1 MTITP
6 APLSEEDALIAVRKK
21 YAVAISPEI
30 RAQIAAD
37 PHGAV
42 ARQYLPD
49 ARELVESPDELQDPI
64 GDHSYSPVAGIVHR
78 YADRVLLK
86 PVHVCA
92 VYCRFCF
99 RREQVGP
106 TGLLGNE
113 MLDDEGM
120 TRAIDYIRNAP
131 KVWEV
136 ILTGGDPLVLSPR
149 RLKAMIAELSAI
161 DHVKVIRIHTR
172 VPVAN
177 PSRVSDELV
186 AALDSAKAVYT
197 VLHCNHVDELTPAVQ
212 AVAQK
217 FIRAGIPLLSQSTL
231 LAGINDS
238 ADRLEALY
246 RRLTEMKIKPYYLH
260 HPDKA
265 AGTGHFRLSLKRGQ
279 EIVQT
284 LWARL
289 SGIARPAYIL
299 DIPGGAGKVLAQPSA
314 IAHTGQDGVYHVR
327 DPKGRMHAYRDEGIT
342 EPLPL
347 NDEVK

>member
-1 MTITP
+1 MMQKTTMQSQI
-6 APLSEEDALIAVRKK
+6 AEDAALMAVRKK

-37 PHGAV
+37 PTGPI
-42 ARQYLPD
+42 ARQYEPD
-49 ARELVESPDELQDPI
+49 VRELVESPDELEDPI
-64 GDHSYSPVAGIVHR
+64 GDHAHSPVPGIVHR

-106 TGLLGNE
+106 GSE
-113 MLDDEGM
+113 MLSPEDVAQAM
-120 TRAIDYIRNAP
+120 DYIRQTP
-131 KVWEV
+131 QIWEV

-149 RLKAMIAELSAI
+149 RLKAIIDELSGI
-161 DHVKVIRIHTR
+161 HHVKIIRIHTR

-177 PSRVSDELV
+177 PSRVTDDLV
-186 AALDSAKAVYT
+186 AALDSPKAVYV
-197 VLHCNHVDELTPAVQ
+197 VLHCNHVNELTPDVQ
-212 AVAQK
+212 AAAQK
-217 FIRAGIPLLSQSTL
+217 FIKAGIPLLSQSTL

-238 ADRLEALY
+238 TDVLEALY

-265 AGTGHFRLSLKRGQ
+265 AGTGHFRLSLQRGQ
-279 EIVQT
+279 QIVQE

-314 IAHTGQDGVYHVR
+314 ITSTESAGVYHVR
-327 DPKGRMHAYRDEGIT
+327 DPKGGMHIYRDEGVT
-342 EPLPL
+342 LPL
-347 NDEVK
+347 SVDDA

>member
-1 MTITP
+1 MTTKAATSP
-6 APLSEEDALIAVRKK
+6 QDKALDAVRKK

-30 RAQIAAD
+30 RAQIAAA
-37 PHGAV
+37 PSGAI
-42 ARQYLPD
+42 ARQYEPD

-64 GDHSYSPVAGIVHR
+64 GDHAHSPVAGIVHR

-106 TGLLGNE
+106 GNE

-120 TRAIDYIRNAP
+120 TRAIDYIKNAP

-149 RLKAMIAELSAI
+149 RLKGMIEALSAI
-161 DHVKVIRIHTR
+161 DHVKIIRIHTR

-177 PSRVSDELV
+177 PSRVTDELV
-186 AALDSAKAVYT
+186 AALESSKAVYI

-217 FIRAGIPLLSQSTL
+217 FIKAGIPLLSQSTL
-231 LAGINDS
+231 LKGINDS
-238 ADRLEALY
+238 ADALEALY

-265 AGTGHFRLSLKRGQ
+265 AGTSHFRLSLKRGQ
-279 EIVQT
+279 EIMQT
-284 LWARL
+284 LWSRL

-314 IAHTGQDGVYHVR
+314 ITHTADDGIYHVR
-327 DPKGRMHAYRDEGIT
+327 DPKGHMHTYRDEGLT
-342 EPLPL
+342 TPLPL
-347 NDEVK
+347 NDEAK

>member
-1 MTITP
+1 MTTKP
-6 APLSEEDALIAVRKK
+6 AAQTQDDALTAVRKK

-37 PHGAV
+37 PTGAI
-42 ARQYLPD
+42 ARQYKPD

-64 GDHSYSPVAGIVHR
+64 GDHAHSPVAGIVHR

-106 TGLLGNE
+106 GNE
-113 MLDDEGM
+113 MLDDDGM
-120 TRAIDYIRNAP
+120 ARAIDYIKNAS

-149 RLKAMIAELSAI
+149 RLKSMIDALSAI

-177 PSRVSDELV
+177 PSRVTDDLV
-186 AALDSAKAVYT
+186 AALESPKAVYT

-217 FIRAGIPLLSQSTL
+217 FIKAGIPLLSQSTL

-238 ADRLEALY
+238 ADALEALY

-279 EIVQT
+279 DIVQA

-314 IAHTGQDGVYHVR
+314 IAHTPDEGVYHVR
-327 DPKGRMHAYRDEGIT
+327 DPKGRMHAYRDVGLT
-342 EPLPL
+342 TPLPL
-347 NDEVK
+347 NDEAK